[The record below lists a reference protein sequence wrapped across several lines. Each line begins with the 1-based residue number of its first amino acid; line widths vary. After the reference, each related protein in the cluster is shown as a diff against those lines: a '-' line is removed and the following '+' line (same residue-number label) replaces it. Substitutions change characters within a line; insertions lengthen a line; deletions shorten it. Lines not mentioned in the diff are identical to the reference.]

1 LTAVA
6 GVAPATETAPRVAR
20 AADDDRTPALVV
32 QTSFLGDMVLTTPL
46 IASLAERGPVD
57 VVATPAT
64 APLVAGNPAVRR
76 VFTYDKAGAD
86 RGIGGLW
93 RLSRSF
99 RLAAPAASPARG
111 SSAGPTPVAYLAQ
124 GSIRSAIVALL
135 SGARERIGF
144 STSPGRA
151 LYTRTVLYR
160 TDHHHAER
168 LWSLGAA
175 EGERPTP
182 AQLRPRLFPSPA
194 DVAAVDELLAGRGW
208 RGEPIVALAPGSIWG
223 TKRWPHYEE
232 VARRLADHVRVAI
245 VGGPADSELARRVA
259 EAAGPSAIDASGR
272 LGLVASAE
280 LIRRAAV
287 IVTNDSAPLHLA
299 SAMATPTVAIFG
311 PTVPDFGFGPL
322 APSRAIAGHESLDC
336 RPCHRHG
343 PQRCPLG
350 HWRCMRE
357 IDPTRVLDLTLGFL
371 HPTRS

>member
-1 LTAVA
+1 MTAVA
-6 GVAPATETAPRVAR
+6 GVAPATETAPRGAR

-64 APLVAGNPAVRR
+64 APLVVNNPAVRH
-76 VFTYDKAGAD
+76 VFTYDKGGTD

-93 RLSRSF
+93 RLNRSF
-99 RLAAPAASPARG
+99 RLATATVPRAGRP
-111 SSAGPTPVAYLAQ
+111 SSGPTPIAYLAQ

-135 SGARERIGF
+135 SGARERVGF

-160 TDHHHAER
+160 SDRHHAER
-168 LWSLGAA
+168 LWSLAA
-175 EGERPTP
+175 GPGERPAP
-182 AQLRPRLFPSPA
+182 EALRPRLFPSPA

-208 RGEPIVALAPGSIWG
+208 SGEPIVALAPGSIWG
-223 TKRWPHYEE
+223 TKRWPYYEE
-232 VARRLADHVRVAI
+232 LARRLAARARVAV
-245 VGGPADSELARRVA
+245 VGGTADSELARRVV
-259 EAAGPSAIDASGR
+259 EAAGSSAIDATGR

-322 APSRAIAGHESLDC
+322 APSRAIAGHDALDC

-343 PQRCPLG
+343 PHSCPLG

-357 IDPTRVLDLTLGFL
+357 LDPTRVLDLTLGLL